1 MNMISIIACISKDNR
16 AIGYQNRLL
25 YHLPSDMVRF
35 RELTTG
41 HTIVMGRKTFE
52 SLPNGALPHRRNIV
66 VSKSLKE
73 IDGGEVYPTLEE
85 ALRAAQGDS
94 LSAPKED
101 AGIASPEEIF
111 IIGGESIYRQALPAA
126 RKLYLTIV
134 DKEPEQADTFFPA
147 IDSSAWEVTEKE
159 MRNENGLSF
168 SFLTYI
174 RKQIRPVRLNKFLFF
189 YCLIFLIRNLLD
201 ILQRKLTVDGC
212 IEGDDG
218 LASGKTQWLQLIVD
232 NLQEMVV
239 VDCINLDEHIKTA
252 RSIMTLYYLRN
263 LLEFF
268 YHLIKLL
275 RFLEEQ
281 SHICTGFVTNLLW
294 IDNKLRAFNNAK
306 VSEFSYTLMN
316 GSTAYITST
325 CYFQKW
331 NSGILRNQLQN
342 MPI

>member
-1 MNMISIIACISKDNR
+1 MNMLSIIACISKDNR

-41 HTIVMGRKTFE
+41 HTIVMGRKTFD

-85 ALRAAQGDS
+85 ALRAAQGDT

-101 AGIASPEEIF
+101 TGIASPEEIF

-134 DKEPEQADTFFPA
+134 DKEPEQADTFFPV

-174 RKQIRPVRLNKFLFF
+174 RK
-189 YCLIFLIRNLLD
+189 
-201 ILQRKLTVDGC
+201 
-212 IEGDDG
+212 
-218 LASGKTQWLQLIVD
+218 
-232 NLQEMVV
+232 
-239 VDCINLDEHIKTA
+239 
-252 RSIMTLYYLRN
+252 
-263 LLEFF
+263 
-268 YHLIKLL
+268 
-275 RFLEEQ
+275 
-281 SHICTGFVTNLLW
+281 
-294 IDNKLRAFNNAK
+294 
-306 VSEFSYTLMN
+306 
-316 GSTAYITST
+316 
-325 CYFQKW
+325 
-331 NSGILRNQLQN
+331 
-342 MPI
+342 

>member
-1 MNMISIIACISKDNR
+1 MNMISIIACISKDNG

-85 ALRAAQGDS
+85 ALRAAQGDT

-101 AGIASPEEIF
+101 TAITCPEEIF

-174 RKQIRPVRLNKFLFF
+174 RK
-189 YCLIFLIRNLLD
+189 
-201 ILQRKLTVDGC
+201 
-212 IEGDDG
+212 
-218 LASGKTQWLQLIVD
+218 
-232 NLQEMVV
+232 
-239 VDCINLDEHIKTA
+239 
-252 RSIMTLYYLRN
+252 
-263 LLEFF
+263 
-268 YHLIKLL
+268 
-275 RFLEEQ
+275 
-281 SHICTGFVTNLLW
+281 
-294 IDNKLRAFNNAK
+294 
-306 VSEFSYTLMN
+306 
-316 GSTAYITST
+316 
-325 CYFQKW
+325 
-331 NSGILRNQLQN
+331 
-342 MPI
+342 